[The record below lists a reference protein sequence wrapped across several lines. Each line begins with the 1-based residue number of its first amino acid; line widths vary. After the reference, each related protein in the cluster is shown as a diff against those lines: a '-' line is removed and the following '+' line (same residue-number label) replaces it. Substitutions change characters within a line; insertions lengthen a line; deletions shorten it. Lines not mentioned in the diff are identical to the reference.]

1 MLEAARQATDVFED
15 TQARLHG
22 RPSSRGRAGGV
33 PAATCYMGDM
43 GDPTGSRAPRSEA
56 RGHPGPEGMQTIRWQ
71 LVRPTTRACT
81 APYGQPGQARRVAGQ
96 HHRRGSLGAQGPETR
111 GWWRFVCQSS
121 CETHRGRGS
130 RNPRV
135 VVEEAAAQVVGRSR
149 LRPAPANQRPAAVGG
164 PSGGSLIGMGTGRGL
179 QGAGAGG
186 PRVCSRASRCCCWC
200 WCLSLGGGSWV
211 WLVWVWTGAGVGV
224 ALSGS

>member
-1 MLEAARQATDVFED
+1 MRDGRRHWEEEEEEGRGGGNKKKRPWAVMAVIKHLEAARQATDVFED

-71 LVRPTTRACT
+71 LVRPTTRRARH
-81 APYGQPGQARRVAGQ
+81 PYGRPGQDRTTGQARRAAPQGG
-96 HHRRGSLGAQGPETR
+96 REGSLGAQGPETGGR
-111 GWWRFVCQSS
+111 WRFVCQSS
-121 CETHRGRGS
+121 CETHRGS

-149 LRPAPANQRPAAVGG
+149 LR
-164 PSGGSLIGMGTGRGL
+164 
-179 QGAGAGG
+179 
-186 PRVCSRASRCCCWC
+186 
-200 WCLSLGGGSWV
+200 
-211 WLVWVWTGAGVGV
+211 
-224 ALSGS
+224 